1 MTKREQIKFLLKF
14 ATCILV
20 ITLIISW
27 SILSLL
33 DYEDK
38 AELQEIEKISQQ
50 LDRAEVDAALL
61 KFLTG
66 NSNPRL
72 EKRILDKAA
81 SLAKAEGQLK
91 IKQEHAERAISEM
104 RSSLKQ
110 DEK

>member
-1 MTKREQIKFLLKF
+1 MIKKEQIKFLLEIG
-14 ATCILV
+14 TYIVV
-20 ITLIISW
+20 IALIITW
-27 SILSLL
+27 SIGNFE
-33 DYEDK
+33 DYSDK

-66 NSNPRL
+66 SSNPRL

-81 SLAKAEGQLK
+81 SLAKAERQLQ
-91 IKQEHAERAISEM
+91 IKHEHAERAIAEL